1 MLERTEAASMQRFK
15 AIAGVLLLILLLSVG
30 TNWSLGQQPAE
41 IQKMTK
47 PRPKVIFFDVNETL
61 LDLGSMQDSVSA
73 ALGDRKD
80 LLPLWFLTTLHSSL
94 VDTATGKYHDFAT
107 IGTAALMMV
116 AESNGIPITESKAKA
131 AIVGPLLS
139 LPAHKDVKVGL
150 EVLKSHGYTM
160 VTFTNSSNLGVR
172 KQMESA
178 GLTNYFARNLSIEEI
193 KTYKPFTKTYQWA
206 AAQMGVKPEEALM
219 VAAHG
224 WDVAGAKAAGM
235 QTAFVARPGQ
245 VMFPLADKPDYVVKD
260 IRELADIL
268 DALPK

>member
-1 MLERTEAASMQRFK
+1 MRLFRTT
-15 AIAGVLLLILLLSVG
+15 AGILGLCLMSG
-30 TNWSLGQQPAE
+30 MAMNQSFGQQTTGGE
-41 IQKMTK
+41 KMTK
-47 PRPKVIFFDVNETL
+47 PRPKVIFFDVNETI

-73 ALGDRKD
+73 ALGGRKD
-80 LLPLWFLTTLHSSL
+80 LMKLWFLTMLHDSL

-116 AESNGIPITESKAKA
+116 AESNGIAITEAKARA

-139 LPAHKDVKVGL
+139 LPAHGDVKEGL
-150 EVLKSHGYTM
+150 KALKDHGYLM
-160 VTFTNSSNLGVR
+160 VTLTNSSNLGV
-172 KQMESA
+172 KTQMENA
-178 GLTNYFARNLSIEEI
+178 GLTEFFTRRLSIEDI
-193 KTYKPFTKTYQWA
+193 KTYKPFLKTYEWA
-206 AAQMGVKPEEALM
+206 AAQMGVKPDEALM

-245 VMFPLADKPDYVVKD
+245 VLYPLAEKPDYMVKD
-260 IRELADIL
+260 IKELAEIL